1 MRNLLIVF
9 TIFSLSACTS
19 SDSDSDNS
27 STTTPL
33 TTAETIVGNWT
44 SQSTDTE
51 GSYNSRV
58 TIIESGEMSV
68 YVEATLTTG
77 TVMYSLEG
85 MTWTLNGDQFT
96 TTETFNEDVDTAT
109 ITLINQNSFSF
120 LSADGETLTL
130 TRDADYEST
139 IVGTWQFLIVS
150 EGCQYTLEYNFS
162 NSNEHTGSIINN
174 CNDDVTTINGSYTT
188 SGILSSWGFADGG
201 DSEESYFAIQGDRLR
216 IFIDEGDNDF
226 VFTKQ

>member
-1 MRNLLIVF
+1 MKNLLIVLA
-9 TIFSLSACTS
+9 IFSLSACTS
-19 SDSDSDNS
+19 SDSDSD
-27 STTTPL
+27 
-33 TTAETIVGNWT
+33 TTAIPLVTEEVIIGNWT
-44 SQSTDTE
+44 SQSSDSE
-51 GSYNSRV
+51 GSYNSRI

-68 YVEATLTTG
+68 YVENTPTIGETL
-77 TVMYSLEG
+77 YSIQG
-85 MTWTLNGDQFT
+85 MTWSLNGDQFT
-96 TTETFNEDVDTAT
+96 TTNTFDEDVDTAT
-109 ITLINQNSFSF
+109 ITVINQNTFSF
-120 LSADGETLTL
+120 LSSDDETLTL
-130 TRDADYEST
+130 TKDADYEST
-139 IVGTWQFLIVS
+139 IVGTWQHLIVL

-201 DSEESYFAIQGDRLR
+201 DSEESYFAIQGDKLR